1 MKMITKYGLVALS
14 LTLLM
19 PVAQA
24 DDKTQLFVQIN
35 QRLAYMKDV
44 AGYKAANHQ
53 PIEDLQQEARVS
65 VLTLSSAEKF
75 GLQAA
80 SVKPFVKAQ
89 MDAAKAIQYRYRADW
104 LSKPEVKWTP
114 LSLPV
119 VREKIGQLST
129 DSLQQLA
136 KVLKAGNPINENDRV
151 TFNMLISQHNIT
163 DNDKTLIFD
172 ALKNVALK

>member
-1 MKMITKYGLVALS
+1 MNMITKYGLLALS
-14 LTLLM
+14 LTLIM

-35 QRLAYMKDV
+35 QRLSFMKDV

-53 PIEDLQQEARVS
+53 PVEDLQQEGRVS
-65 VLTLSSAEKF
+65 VLTLNSAQKL
-75 GLQAA
+75 GLQSE

-104 LSKPEVKWTP
+104 LSKPEAKWTP
-114 LSLPV
+114 LPLPV

-136 KVLKAGNPINENDRV
+136 RVLKNGNPINESDRSH
-151 TFNMLISQHNIT
+151 FNMLISQHNIT
-163 DNDKTLIFD
+163 ENDKALIFD
-172 ALKNVALK
+172 ALKNVTLQ